1 MLGAV
6 LSTYIPSAFAPA
18 STPPNPD
25 TVVTARGEQGKPLG
39 QGEQASIAGTGAGAG
54 AGADAGAGA
63 GAGVGAGVGAVAAA
77 ATSAAITFSSC
88 SSSSG
93 DASGGLSRYPAAQIR
108 ILATHAPG
116 FLSSFPGAT
125 LSRSAQ
131 WPCALS
137 IDPSSLYANTGL
149 PWELFLPWNI
159 GDITWDSVPGTL
171 HKQEY
176 FRYGS
181 TRVKT
186 VLKPV
191 RRESFVSNDRD
202 KQWNAEIFFQLEHEK
217 SFRKRFCDRMKAK
230 FMVFVILETEMR

>member
-63 GAGVGAGVGAVAAA
+63 GAGAGVGVGADVGAGAVAAA
-77 ATSAAITFSSC
+77 ATSAAITFSRC

-116 FLSSFPGAT
+116 FPSSFPGAT

-171 HKQEY
+171 HEL
-176 FRYGS
+176 
-181 TRVKT
+181 
-186 VLKPV
+186 VLTSK
-191 RRESFVSNDRD
+191 
-202 KQWNAEIFFQLEHEK
+202 
-217 SFRKRFCDRMKAK
+217 KRFACAWSTGWLDIIEIARSQTVKVTGAGASDGIGAARYR
-230 FMVFVILETEMR
+230 FNLLHT